1 MTKLIAKNQKGFP
14 ESGCATE
21 DSDRIFVY
29 CMVKI
34 LLDDGQ
40 DLHGSFLFSS
50 ARVTTHRA

>member
-1 MTKLIAKNQKGFP
+1 MTKLIAKNKKGFP

-21 DSDRIFVY
+21 DSDQIFVY

-50 ARVTTHRA
+50 ARVATHRA